1 MSKPLRKLGL
11 GLTAAL
17 AVAAAGSAAAQSKEP
32 IKVGVLTPLSGTY
45 APIGQQVRWGTEL
58 AAKEINAAGGIDGRQ
73 VQLVF
78 EDSEA
83 NPSVATRKAEKL
95 FQSDKVDFLTG
106 VVNSGATIAVGQ
118 IAERNNRLASTTVS
132 LSDAITGAKCSPN
145 LFRVNAPGGMQAT
158 GLAQWIKENKPDAR
172 VFAIGP
178 DYEMGRDTV
187 AGFQKKAKELGLN
200 VVGEIFPPLGEKDYT
215 PYFGQ
220 IRQARPDVLYTSTA
234 GNDTVRL
241 FSQMQEYGLLQRLT
255 PVGASVAVTAQNL
268 GAMGKTAE
276 GFMTVAGYS
285 PDLDTPANKEFVSKF
300 QQAFNSKP
308 DLYGADSY
316 GVMNFYKQ
324 AVEKAGS
331 TDTDKVR
338 KAMEGLSW
346 QTPQGQKSM
355 RAGDHQAVMDVYVL
369 RVKGGNFQVLDKI
382 EGAKAV
388 GPDTCE
394 RF

>member
-1 MSKPLRKLGL
+1 MKKNLRKIGL
-11 GLTAAL
+11 GLSAAL
-17 AVAAAGSAAAQSKEP
+17 AVTASGVASAQNQNP
-32 IKVGVLTPLSGTY
+32 IKIGVVTPLSGTY
-45 APIGQQVRWGTEL
+45 APIGQQVKWGTEL
-58 AAKEINAAGGIDGRQ
+58 AVQEINAAGGINGRP
-73 VQLVF
+73 VQLLF
-78 EDSEA
+78 EDGEA
-83 NPSVATRKAEKL
+83 NPAVVTRKAEKL
-95 FQSDKVDFLTG
+95 FQNDKVDFLTG

-118 IAERNNRLASTTVS
+118 VAERNNRLASTSVS
-132 LSDAITGAKCSPN
+132 LSDAITGARCSPN
-145 LFRVNAPGGMQAT
+145 LFRVNPPGGMQAT
-158 GLAQWIKENKPDAR
+158 GLAQWIKQNKPDAR
-172 VFAIGP
+172 IFAIGP

-220 IRQARPDVLYTSTA
+220 IRQARPDVIYTSTA

-241 FSQMQEYGLLQRLT
+241 FSQMQEYGLLDRFT
-255 PVGASVAVTAQNL
+255 MVGASVAVTAQNL

-285 PDLDTPANKEFVSKF
+285 PDLDTAANQQFVQNFKK
-300 QQAFNSKP
+300 AFNAEP

-316 GVMNFYKQ
+316 GVVSFYKS

-338 KAMEGLSW
+338 EAMRGLNW
-346 QTPQGQKSM
+346 QTPQGEKQM

-369 RVKGGNFQVLDKI
+369 QVKGGDFTILDKI
-382 EGAKAV
+382 EGQKAI
-388 GPDTCE
+388 GPDNCE

>member
-1 MSKPLRKLGL
+1 MKKNLRKIGL
-11 GLTAAL
+11 GLSAAL
-17 AVAAAGSAAAQSKEP
+17 AVTASGVVSAQNQNP
-32 IKVGVLTPLSGTY
+32 IKIGVLTPLSGTY

-58 AAKEINAAGGIDGRQ
+58 AAKEINSNGGINGRQ
-73 VQLVF
+73 IQLLF

-118 IAERNNRLASTTVS
+118 VAERNQRLASTTVS

-158 GLAQWIKENKPDAR
+158 GLVEWIKQNKPKAR
-172 VFAIGP
+172 IFAIGP

-187 AGFQKKAKELGLN
+187 AGFQKKAKEAGLN
-200 VVGEIFPPLGEKDYT
+200 LVGEVFPPLGEKDYT

-220 IRQARPDVLYTSTA
+220 IRQARPDVIYTSTA

-241 FSQMQEYGLLQRLT
+241 FSQMQEYGLLKDRT
-255 PVGASVAVTAQNL
+255 MVGASVAVTAQNL

-276 GFMTVAGYS
+276 GFITVAGYS
-285 PDLDTPANKEFVSKF
+285 PELDNPANQKFVSDF
-300 QQAFNSKP
+300 QKAFKAEP

-316 GVMNFYKQ
+316 GVMHFYKN
-324 AVEKAGS
+324 AAEKAGS
-331 TDTDKVR
+331 TDTDEVR
-338 KAMEGLSW
+338 KAMEGLTW
-346 QTPQGQKSM
+346 QTPQGEKKM
-355 RAGDHQAVMDVYVL
+355 RAGDHQAVMDVYAL
-369 RVKGGNFQVLDKI
+369 QVKGGDFTILDKI
-382 EGAKAV
+382 EGEKAI
-388 GPDTCE
+388 GPDNCE